1 MTSEEGGDVE
11 LPENNENILNHSL
24 NEEMKTSYI
33 NYAMSVIIGRAL
45 PDARDGLKP
54 VHRRVLYGMHEG
66 GHTSE
71 RKYSKSAR
79 SVGEVMGKYHP
90 HGDQS
95 IYDTMVRMAQDF
107 SLRYPLVDGQGNFG
121 SIDGDPPAAM
131 RYTESRLDKISK
143 HMLGDIE
150 KKIVDF
156 QPNFDDSEME
166 PTVLPARLPNLLL
179 NGSDGIAVGM
189 ATRIPPHNLTEVA
202 GAIRLHVDTILEE
215 GVERKGV
222 PNISLEEYMQHVKG
236 PDFPTGAT
244 IHGIDG
250 IVDMYSTG
258 KGRFHVRSKC
268 DVQDDSR
275 GKKIIIHEIPYQ
287 VKKSDMLVHIAH
299 LVSKE
304 VVTGIRDIRD
314 ESSKEGIR
322 VVIEVKNNSDPHA
335 VLNQL
340 FKSSRLQESYS
351 ANMMGILD
359 GRPVLLSLPVML
371 HTYVGHREEIIERRA
386 VFDLEKAETRA
397 HILEGLVKAQERI
410 EDVLKAGR
418 ESSGREQF
426 ESILQGSEK
435 LPKISKFDFTKRQ
448 AKAIAERRLYQLS
461 RLDVDKVTNEF
472 EDLKIKI
479 ADLKDIIESRKR
491 RLDILIQE
499 LDEMVEG
506 HGDERLS
513 EIDPMPLSMDREDL
527 VAEEAIVI
535 SLTTDNYI
543 RHLPVE
549 AFRLQ
554 NRGGKGLKGVTTKD
568 EDAPSKIVTCFSKDR
583 LLIFT
588 DKGRVYGLRA
598 WETPSA
604 SRYGKGSHI
613 RNLLE
618 GIRDDEKVISILPME
633 RSMIEN
639 PEGHF
644 LMFATAN
651 GRIKKSRLSEYARIN
666 RNGKFALKFADGDS
680 DNLVSVRPA
689 TDADH
694 VVLVSASGNACR
706 FMPSEEKKRT
716 SPETGETVT
725 TYVVRV
731 QGRISQGVSGMKLAR
746 DDKVIGMI
754 VTDDF
759 DTSVLTISKYGMAKR
774 SRLGSGEMI
783 PLTEDG
789 DEVLDETGGRVF
801 ERDGYRK
808 TNRGTK
814 GVRTMSLRDGDEI
827 VGVRQI
833 PDLEDQLFMLTGSGM
848 MIRMVSGQTK
858 ETLGKVTKGTRIMEL
873 RNQNR
878 TGYVDEIVF
887 VARLPSDLIS
897 TEESLGEEE

>member
-1 MTSEEGGDVE
+1 
-11 LPENNENILNHSL
+11 
-24 NEEMKTSYI
+24 
-33 NYAMSVIIGRAL
+33 
-45 PDARDGLKP
+45 
-54 VHRRVLYGMHEG
+54 
-66 GHTSE
+66 
-71 RKYSKSAR
+71 
-79 SVGEVMGKYHP
+79 
-90 HGDQS
+90 
-95 IYDTMVRMAQDF
+95 
-107 SLRYPLVDGQGNFG
+107 
-121 SIDGDPPAAM
+121 
-131 RYTESRLDKISK
+131 
-143 HMLGDIE
+143 
-150 KKIVDF
+150 
-156 QPNFDDSEME
+156 
-166 PTVLPARLPNLLL
+166 
-179 NGSDGIAVGM
+179 
-189 ATRIPPHNLTEVA
+189 LT
-202 GAIRLHVDTILEE
+202 
-215 GVERKGV
+215 
-222 PNISLEEYMQHVKG
+222 
-236 PDFPTGAT
+236 
-244 IHGIDG
+244 
-250 IVDMYSTG
+250 
-258 KGRFHVRSKC
+258 
-268 DVQDDSR
+268 
-275 GKKIIIHEIPYQ
+275 
-287 VKKSDMLVHIAH
+287 
-299 LVSKE
+299 
-304 VVTGIRDIRD
+304 
-314 ESSKEGIR
+314 
-322 VVIEVKNNSDPHA
+322 
-335 VLNQL
+335 
-340 FKSSRLQESYS
+340 
-351 ANMMGILD
+351 
-359 GRPVLLSLPVML
+359 
-371 HTYVGHREEIIERRA
+371 
-386 VFDLEKAETRA
+386 
-397 HILEGLVKAQERI
+397 
-410 EDVLKAGR
+410 
-418 ESSGREQF
+418 
-426 ESILQGSEK
+426 
-435 LPKISKFDFTKRQ
+435 
-448 AKAIAERRLYQLS
+448 
-461 RLDVDKVTNEF
+461 
-472 EDLKIKI
+472 
-479 ADLKDIIESRKR
+479 
-491 RLDILIQE
+491 QE
-499 LDEMVEG
+499 LDEMVES

-554 NRGGKGLKGVTTKD
+554 NRGGKGLKGVATKD

-633 RSMIEN
+633 RSLIEN

-651 GRIKKSRLSEYARIN
+651 GRIKKSKLSEYSKIN

-706 FMPSEEKKRT
+706 FMPSEEKTRM
-716 SPETGETVT
+716 SPETGEAVT

-731 QGRISQGVSGMKLAR
+731 QGRISQGVSGMKLAKGDR
-746 DDKVIGMI
+746 VIGMI

-783 PLTEDG
+783 PLAEEG
-789 DEVLDETGGRVF
+789 VAIVDETGDQIF

-827 VGVRQI
+827 VSVRQI

-873 RNQNR
+873 RNRDR

-887 VARLPSDLIS
+887 VARLPSELIS
-897 TEESLGEEE
+897 TVESLGEDE